1 MTDLTLWREQV
12 LSELY
17 AIAADPTATMSDITE
32 SLGTIY
38 YTAEA
43 AGDQHAME
51 LAVAV
56 HQRAQSLAAA
66 ADHAVGIASAAR
78 QLAHELQ
85 QQRDTLAQQHE
96 QLLTAAR
103 THDSGHP
110 IIGKV
115 LSAAFDD
122 GFEAGQESAHEDFCA
137 YGGFYT
143 YDIAEDI
150 CSSGE
155 IEIDEDDA
163 RSFFT
168 YLTGG
173 LNCRHHAAAGLR
185 AELAEFIIQFVAKC
199 REHDL

>member
-38 YTAEA
+38 HTAEA
-43 AGDQHAME
+43 AGDERAMQ
-51 LAVAV
+51 LAIAV
-56 HQRAQSLAAA
+56 HERAQSLVAA
-66 ADHAVGIASAAR
+66 ADHAVGIAAAAR
-78 QLAHELQ
+78 QLAQELQ
-85 QQRDTLAQQHE
+85 QQRDALAQQHDE
-96 QLLTAAR
+96 LLTAAR
-103 THDSGHP
+103 RGDYNHP
-110 IIGKV
+110 VIGPAI
-115 LSAAFDD
+115 SDAHDD
-122 GFEAGQESAHEDFCA
+122 GYEAGQEAAHEELMY

-150 CSSGE
+150 CCSGD
-155 IEIDEDDA
+155 IEIAEDDA
-163 RSFFT
+163 RAFHQ

-185 AELAEFIIQFVAKC
+185 AELAEFITQFVQKC